1 MIKQFIFQNLGGGGI
16 ILRFNTGAGKL
27 LEESSYNGN
36 RFLPD
41 KKLKSIYLYGDK
53 YLTINDFEPTKNL
66 LEIKFPIEDLSL
78 IFDKLSTDICG
89 NEIEIGCTYEDDSET
104 VIYINVTP
112 NIIENMEDY
121 VIYISPGTWYYINI
135 T

>member
-1 MIKQFIFQNLGGGGI
+1 MIKQFIFQNLGGGGEI

-89 NEIEIGCTYEDDSET
+89 N
-104 VIYINVTP
+104 
-112 NIIENMEDY
+112 
-121 VIYISPGTWYYINI
+121 
-135 T
+135 